1 MRVLITGAAGMLGRK
16 LTRRLLERG
25 HIGGEDIVAL
35 DLVDLVEAPVDS
47 ELCTAHVADLCEP
60 GEAEALVSR
69 DPDVVFHLAAVVSA
83 EAEADFDKGMA
94 VNVGSTR
101 QLFDAIRL
109 SAGVPRVVYASSIA
123 VFGAPFPD
131 PIPDDFHP
139 TPLTSYGTQKLIGE
153 ALLADYS
160 RRGFFDG
167 VGIRLPTV
175 SVRPGAPNAAASSFF
190 SGIIREPLAGL
201 EAELPVSRDVRHPH
215 ASPRA
220 AIGFLVHAAELDT
233 SRDWEGRRNL
243 TMPGVS
249 VTVGEQIEALGRVA
263 GPDPVAL
270 ITDAPD
276 PAVAEIVAGWAPRFD
291 TTRATSLGFAADKSV
306 RRHHPRLHRGRPTRT
321 TLRQEGAPAPPS
333 PSRHWVSESRG
344 NLGHGTYRDHS

>member
-1 MRVLITGAAGMLGRK
+1 MRVLITGGAGMLGRK
-16 LTRRLLERG
+16 LTGRLLERG
-25 HIGGEDIVAL
+25 RLRGDVIDTI
-35 DLVDLVEAPVDS
+35 DLVDLVKAPIES
-47 ELCTAHVADLCEP
+47 ELCTAHVADLSRP
-60 GEAEALVSR
+60 GETEALVAVE
-69 DPDVVFHLAAVVSA
+69 PDVVFHLAAVVSA
-83 EAEADFDKGMA
+83 EAEANFDKGMA
-94 VNVGSTR
+94 VNLDGTR

-109 SAGVPRVVYASSIA
+109 SPITPRVVYASSIA

-167 VGIRLPTV
+167 IGIRFPTV

-190 SGIIREPLAGL
+190 SGIIREPLSGR

-220 AIGFLVHAAELDT
+220 AVGFLVHAAELDT
-233 SRDWEGRRNL
+233 TRLHGRRNL

-249 VTVGEQIEALGRVA
+249 VTVGEQIEALERVA
-263 GPDPVAL
+263 GAEAAAR
-270 ITDAPD
+270 ITESPD
-276 PAVAEIVAGWAPRFD
+276 PAVAQIVAGWPRRFD
-291 TTRATSLGFAADKSV
+291 TVRATALGFEADDSYDDII
-306 RRHHPRLHRGRPTRT
+306 RAYIEDD
-321 TLRQEGAPAPPS
+321 LR
-333 PSRHWVSESRG
+333 
-344 NLGHGTYRDHS
+344 

>member
-1 MRVLITGAAGMLGRK
+1 MRILITGGAGMLGRK
-16 LTRRLLERG
+16 LTRRLLDRG
-25 HIGGEDIVAL
+25 RLRGESIDAI

-47 ELCTAHVADLCEP
+47 GLCATHAADLSQS
-60 GEAEALVSR
+60 GVAEALVSLR
-69 DPDVVFHLAAVVSA
+69 PDVVFHLAGVVSG
-83 EAEADFDKGMA
+83 EAEADFDKGMR
-94 VNVGSTR
+94 VNLDGTR

-109 SAGVPRVVYASSIA
+109 AAGAPRVVYTSSIA

-160 RRGFFDG
+160 RLGFFDG

-175 SVRPGAPNAAASSFF
+175 SVRPGSPNAAASSFF
-190 SGIIREPLAGL
+190 SGIIREPLAGQ
-201 EAELPVSRDVRHPH
+201 EATLPVSPDVRHSH

-233 SRDWEGRRNL
+233 SRLGPRRNL

-249 VTVGEQIEALGRVA
+249 VTVAEQIEALGRVA
-263 GPDPVAL
+263 GHGAVDLIREEADPV
-270 ITDAPD
+270 
-276 PAVAEIVAGWAPRFD
+276 VAAIVAGWPERFD
-291 TTRATSLGFAADKSV
+291 AARAGSLGFEADGSYDDII
-306 RRHHPRLHRGRPTRT
+306 RAYIEDDL
-321 TLRQEGAPAPPS
+321 GAC
-333 PSRHWVSESRG
+333 
-344 NLGHGTYRDHS
+344 

>member
-1 MRVLITGAAGMLGRK
+1 MPVRALITGGAGMLGRK

-25 HIGGEDIVAL
+25 RLRGEVIDAI
-35 DLVDLVEAPVDS
+35 DLVDLAGAPAES
-47 ELCTAHVADLCEP
+47 ELCTARVADLCRP
-60 GEAEALVSR
+60 GEAEALISLR
-69 DPDVVFHLAAVVSA
+69 PDVVFHLAAVVSA

-94 VNVGSTR
+94 VNLDGTR
-101 QLFDAIRL
+101 RLFEAVRL
-109 SAGVPRVVYASSIA
+109 SPVTPRVVYASSIA

-160 RRGFFDG
+160 RRGFLDG

-190 SGIIREPLAGL
+190 SGIIREPLNGL
-201 EAELPVSRDVRHPH
+201 EAELPVGRDVRHPH

-220 AIGFLVHAAELDT
+220 AVGFLVHAAEIDT
-233 SRDWEGRRNL
+233 ERLAGRRNL
-243 TMPGVS
+243 TMPGVA

-263 GPDPVAL
+263 GPDTASL
-270 ITDAPD
+270 IVDSPD
-276 PAVAEIVAGWAPRFD
+276 PVVAEIVAGWPQRFD
-291 TTRATSLGFAADKSV
+291 TARAAALGFTADDSYDDII
-306 RRHHPRLHRGRPTRT
+306 RAYIEDELDRPR
-321 TLRQEGAPAPPS
+321 
-333 PSRHWVSESRG
+333 
-344 NLGHGTYRDHS
+344 

>member
-1 MRVLITGAAGMLGRK
+1 MRVLITGGAGMLGRK
-16 LTRRLLERG
+16 LTRRLLDRG
-25 HIGGEDIVAL
+25 HLRGERIDAI
-35 DLVDLVEAPVDS
+35 DLVDLVEAPADS
-47 ELCTAHVADLCEP
+47 AVCAAHAADLSHP
-60 GEAEALVSR
+60 GAAEAFISLR
-69 DPDVVFHLAAVVSA
+69 PEVVFHLAGVVSG
-83 EAEADFDKGMA
+83 EAEADFDKGMR
-94 VNVGSTR
+94 VNLDGTR
-101 QLFDAIRL
+101 LLFDAIRL
-109 SAGVPRVVYASSIA
+109 APDAPRVVYASSIA

-131 PIPDDFHP
+131 PIGDDFHP

-190 SGIIREPLAGL
+190 SGIIREPLAGQ
-201 EAELPVSRDVRHPH
+201 EATLPVSRDVRHPH

-233 SRDWEGRRNL
+233 SRLGPRRNL

-263 GPDPVAL
+263 GPEVVGL
-270 ITDAPD
+270 ITEAAD
-276 PAVAEIVAGWAPRFD
+276 PAVAAIVAGWPQRFAAA
-291 TTRATSLGFAADKSV
+291 RAIHLGFEADRCYDDIIRAYIEDDLRDRADK
-306 RRHHPRLHRGRPTRT
+306 RTPGTR
-321 TLRQEGAPAPPS
+321 
-333 PSRHWVSESRG
+333 
-344 NLGHGTYRDHS
+344 

>member
-1 MRVLITGAAGMLGRK
+1 MLGRK
-16 LTRRLLERG
+16 LTGRLLERS
-25 HIGGEDIVAL
+25 HLRGERIDAIE
-35 DLVDLVEAPVDS
+35 LVDLVEAPIES
-47 ELCTAHVADLCEP
+47 ELCTAHVADLTRP
-60 GEAEALVSR
+60 GEAEALVALE
-69 DPDVVFHLAAVVSA
+69 PDVVFHLAAVVSA

-94 VNVGSTR
+94 VNLDGTR

-109 SAGVPRVVYASSIA
+109 SPITPRVVYASSIA
-123 VFGAPFPD
+123 VFGAPLPD

-190 SGIIREPLAGL
+190 SGIIREPLNGV

-215 ASPRA
+215 ASPRTA
-220 AIGFLVHAAELDT
+220 VGFLVHAAELDT
-233 SRDWEGRRNL
+233 ARLQGRRNL

-263 GPDPVAL
+263 GPDAVSL
-270 ITDAPD
+270 ITESPD
-276 PAVAEIVAGWAPRFD
+276 PAVADIVAGWPSRFD
-291 TTRATSLGFAADKSV
+291 TARAAALGFVAEDSYDEVIRAYIEDD
-306 RRHHPRLHRGRPTRT
+306 L
-321 TLRQEGAPAPPS
+321 PA
-333 PSRHWVSESRG
+333 
-344 NLGHGTYRDHS
+344 

>member
-1 MRVLITGAAGMLGRK
+1 MLGRK
-16 LTRRLLERG
+16 LARELLERG
-25 HIGGEDIVAL
+25 RLRGDVIDAI
-35 DLVDLVEAPVDS
+35 DLVDLVEARAES
-47 ELCTAHVADLCEP
+47 EVCTAHVADLSRP
-60 GEAEALVSR
+60 GESEAVAALE
-69 DPDVVFHLAAVVSA
+69 PDVVFHLAAVVSA

-94 VNVGSTR
+94 VNLDGTR
-101 QLFDAIRL
+101 RLFDAIRL
-109 SAGVPRVVYASSIA
+109 SPITPRVVYASSIA

-167 VGIRLPTV
+167 IGIRLPTV

-190 SGIIREPLAGL
+190 SGIIREPLSGA
-201 EAELPVSRDVRHPH
+201 EAKLPVSRDVRHPH

-220 AIGFLVHAAELDT
+220 AVGFLAHAAELDT
-233 SRDWEGRRNL
+233 SRLEGRRNL

-263 GPDPVAL
+263 GPKAAAL
-270 ITDAPD
+270 ITESPD
-276 PAVAEIVAGWAPRFD
+276 PAVAQIVAGWPSRFD
-291 TTRATSLGFAADKSV
+291 TARAAALGFEADDSYDEII
-306 RRHHPRLHRGRPTRT
+306 RAYI
-321 TLRQEGAPAPPS
+321 EDD
-333 PSRHWVSESRG
+333 SR
-344 NLGHGTYRDHS
+344 

>member
-1 MRVLITGAAGMLGRK
+1 MRVLITGGAGMIGRK
-16 LTRRLLERG
+16 LTSRLLERG
-25 HIGGEDIVAL
+25 HLRGTSIDAV
-35 DLVDLVEAPVDS
+35 DLVDLVEAPVES
-47 ELCTAHVADLCEP
+47 ELCIAHVADLADP
-60 GEAEALVSR
+60 GEAEAVVALA
-69 DPDVVFHLAAVVSA
+69 PDVVFHLAAVVSA
-83 EAEADFDKGMA
+83 EAETDFDKGMA
-94 VNVGSTR
+94 VNLDGTR
-101 QLFDAIRL
+101 QLFDAIRH
-109 SAGVPRVVYASSIA
+109 SPGAPRVVYASSIA

-153 ALLADYS
+153 TLLADYS
-160 RRGFFDG
+160 RRGFLDG

-220 AIGFLVHAAELDT
+220 AVGFLVHAAEIDT
-233 SRDWEGRRNL
+233 SRLEGRRNL

-263 GPDPVAL
+263 GPEAVAL
-270 ITDAPD
+270 ITESPD
-276 PAVAEIVAGWAPRFD
+276 PAVAEIVAGWPSRFD
-291 TTRATSLGFAADKSV
+291 TARADALGFAADATYDDII
-306 RRHHPRLHRGRPTRT
+306 RAYIEDD
-321 TLRQEGAPAPPS
+321 LR
-333 PSRHWVSESRG
+333 
-344 NLGHGTYRDHS
+344 

>member
-1 MRVLITGAAGMLGRK
+1 MRVLITGGAGMLGRK
-16 LTRRLLERG
+16 LTQRLLDKGHLRGER
-25 HIGGEDIVAL
+25 IDAI
-35 DLVDLVEAPVDS
+35 DLVDLVEAPVDAAV
-47 ELCTAHVADLCEP
+47 CAAHATDLSRP
-60 GEAEALVSR
+60 GAAERFISLG
-69 DPDVVFHLAAVVSA
+69 PKVVFHLAGVVSG
-83 EAEADFDKGMA
+83 EAEADFDKGMR
-94 VNVGSTR
+94 VNLDGTR

-109 SAGVPRVVYASSIA
+109 APGAPRVVYASSIA

-175 SVRPGAPNAAASSFF
+175 SVRPGRPNAAASSFF
-190 SGIIREPLAGL
+190 SGIIREPLAGQ
-201 EAELPVSRDVRHPH
+201 EATLPVSRDVRHPH

-220 AIGFLVHAAELDT
+220 AVGFLVHGAEMDT
-233 SRDWEGRRNL
+233 ALLGPRRNL

-263 GPDPVAL
+263 GPEVVEL
-270 ITDAPD
+270 ITEAAD
-276 PAVAEIVAGWAPRFD
+276 PAVAAIVAGWPQRFEAA
-291 TTRATSLGFAADKSV
+291 RAASLGFEADRSYDDIIRAYIEDDLPK
-306 RRHHPRLHRGRPTRT
+306 
-321 TLRQEGAPAPPS
+321 
-333 PSRHWVSESRG
+333 
-344 NLGHGTYRDHS
+344 HS

>member
-1 MRVLITGAAGMLGRK
+1 MRVLITGGAGMLGRK
-16 LTRRLLERG
+16 LTGRLLERG
-25 HIGGEDIVAL
+25 HLRRASIDAI
-35 DLVDLVEAPVDS
+35 DLVDLAEAPTES
-47 ELCTAHVADLCEP
+47 ELCTTHVADLSRP
-60 GEAEALVSR
+60 GEAEALVALE
-69 DPDVVFHLAAVVSA
+69 PDVVFHLAAVVSA

-94 VNVGSTR
+94 VNLDGTR
-101 QLFDAIRL
+101 QLFEAIRH
-109 SAGVPRVVYASSIA
+109 SGAAPRVVYASSIA

-167 VGIRLPTV
+167 IGIRLPTV

-190 SGIIREPLAGL
+190 SGIIREPLNGVK
-201 EAELPVSRDVRHPH
+201 AELPVSRDVRHPH

-220 AIGFLVHAAELDT
+220 AVGFLVHAAELDT
-233 SRDWEGRRNL
+233 ARLDGRRNL

-263 GPDPVAL
+263 GPEAAAL
-270 ITDAPD
+270 IVESPD
-276 PAVAEIVAGWAPRFD
+276 PAVAEIVAGWPSRFD
-291 TTRATSLGFAADKSV
+291 TARAAALGFAADDTYDDII
-306 RRHHPRLHRGRPTRT
+306 RAYIEDD
-321 TLRQEGAPAPPS
+321 LR
-333 PSRHWVSESRG
+333 
-344 NLGHGTYRDHS
+344 